1 MRNRRRLLHDPK
13 KAMIDSHAHPEEW
26 GVRPVLFHVGE
37 FGVPAYSFFVLLG
50 LVAGVS
56 LYCFDARRNGRNRN
70 NGAIIIFGAIAG
82 GIIGAKA
89 LEWALNYQLLV
100 AHFSEPA
107 VWLSG
112 RTIVGG
118 LLGGKAGALLV
129 KKAYGIREKRG
140 NEIAPAVA
148 LGVLIGRFGCFFR
161 GCCYGKP
168 TGWQWGV
175 NFGDGVLRHPAQ
187 LYEALF
193 MFAMFLFLSYRQ
205 RTPGLRPGE
214 LFRLLMICYF
224 TFRFLIEFIRV
235 EPVVLAGLTSFQLI
249 SLAVILFFAGSSLFS
264 NNFRENLHA
273 GEL

>member
-1 MRNRRRLLHDPK
+1 
-13 KAMIDSHAHPEEW
+13 MIDSHAHPEEW

-50 LVAGVS
+50 LIAGTS
-56 LYCFDARRNGRNRN
+56 LYFFEARRSVSRNE
-70 NGAIIIFGAIAG
+70 NGAVIAFGAIAG

-89 LEWALNYQLLV
+89 LEWLLNYRILA
-100 AHFSEPA
+100 AHFSDPA

-118 LLGGKAGALLV
+118 LLGGKAGALLI
-129 KKAYGIREKRG
+129 KKAFGIREKRG

-148 LGVLIGRFGCFFR
+148 LGVLVGRFGCFFR

-168 TGWQWGV
+168 TEFFWGV
-175 NFGDGVLRHPAQ
+175 NFGDNILRHPTQ
-187 LYEALF
+187 LYEALL
-193 MFAMFLFLSYRQ
+193 MFAMFLFLSYRK
-205 RTPGLRPGE
+205 RAPGLRPGE

-224 TFRFLIEFIRV
+224 FFRFLIEFIRV

-249 SLAVILFFAGSSLFS
+249 SLAVMLFFGGSTFFS
-264 NNFRENLHA
+264 NNYRENVHA
-273 GEL
+273 GEP

>member
-1 MRNRRRLLHDPK
+1 MRHRRQLLHDPQ
-13 KAMIDSHAHPEEW
+13 KAMIDSHAHPAEW
-26 GVRPVLFHVGE
+26 GVRPVLFHIGG
-37 FGVPAYSFFVLLG
+37 FGVPSYSFFVLLG
-50 LVAGVS
+50 LVAGIS
-56 LYCFDARRNGRNRN
+56 LYVFDARRSGRNSG

-89 LEWALNYQLLV
+89 LEWALNYRFLA
-100 AHFSEPA
+100 AHFSDPA

-118 LLGGKAGALLV
+118 LLGGKAGAMLV

-168 TGWQWGV
+168 TACSWGV
-175 NFGDGVLRHPAQ
+175 NFGDGVLRHPTQ

-193 MFAMFLFLSYRQ
+193 MLAMLLLLSYRQ
-205 RTPGLRPGE
+205 RTPGLKPGE

-224 TFRFLIEFIRV
+224 AFRFLIEFIRV
-235 EPVVLAGLTSFQLI
+235 EPVVFAGLTSFQLI
-249 SLAVILFFAGSSLFS
+249 SLAVILFFGRSAFYS
-264 NNFRENLHA
+264 NNYRENIHA
-273 GEL
+273 GEP